1 MDWIRAVEAIYQ
13 IDEPSHERWLSSLIE
28 PVAPLFGPSGREIVA
43 SLFHMGERG
52 LRIFAA
58 SHDEAAIFVATNRL
72 SEEEP
77 ALLVKSFGGVPV
89 ATMSSHVGRAA
100 FRRSKAFARNFHP
113 LEARDAL
120 GLLARD
126 GGPWG
131 VCLCTSLPDIRR
143 VTAEEAAPLQRVAAH
158 IHAALRLRFLAYG
171 DPASP
176 VDVHTPKVLLSMGAD
191 AVLSPSGKA
200 LHLEPV
206 AQGHAAALRI
216 AAVAIDRARA
226 RTRREDPNAALE
238 AWRARVHGE
247 WSLVDSFDSDN
258 RRFLVARRNPVH
270 QANLPSLSR
279 REREVLGLRARLH
292 GVKLIAYELGVSPAT
307 VSRELRT
314 GMRKLG
320 MKRTI
325 DLVSLLE
332 GERKG
337 ESS

>member
-1 MDWIRAVEAIYQ
+1 MEAIYQ
-13 IDEPSHERWLSSLIE
+13 IDEPSHERWLHSLID
-28 PVAPLFGPSGREIVA
+28 PIAPLFGPGRMQTVA
-43 SLFHMGERG
+43 SLFHLSERG

-58 SHDEAAIFVATNRL
+58 SHNAAAIFVATTRL

-77 ALLVKSFGGVPV
+77 GLIAKAFAGVPV
-89 ATMSSHVGRAA
+89 ATMSTHNGRRR
-100 FRRSKAFARNFHP
+100 FERSKAFPRIFHP
-113 LEARDAL
+113 TGARDAL
-120 GLLARD
+120 GILARD

-131 VCLCTSLPDIRR
+131 VCLCTSLPAIRK
-143 VTAEEAAPLQRVAAH
+143 VAAQEAAPLQRITAH
-158 IHAALRLRFLAYG
+158 IHAALRLRFIAYG

-176 VDVHTPKVLLSMGAD
+176 VEVDTPKVLLSMGVD

-206 AQGHAAALRI
+206 AQGHAEALRI
-216 AAVAIDRARA
+216 AALAIDRARA
-226 RTRREDPNAALE
+226 RMRREDPGAALE
-238 AWRARVHGE
+238 AWRALVNGE

-270 QANLPSLSR
+270 RASVPSLSQ
-279 REREVLGLRARLH
+279 REREVIGLRARLH
-292 GVKLIAYELGVSPAT
+292 GIKLIAYELGVSPAT

-320 MKRTI
+320 MKHTL

-332 GERKG
+332 GKRKG
-337 ESS
+337 EAS